1 MTTQELERVEPDQ
14 QADPRAENKRK
25 AQEGQAAIKRL
36 AAPVRGLQRLGQ
48 AFVIASAI
56 LTTAPYLALVQLGD
70 LLLAAHSAGTAVDA
84 DRAWAAIGLLIGAFS
99 GQLLLYFVGL
109 LITHVADLRLRDQLQ
124 RGIAQRLARATLSL
138 FTE

>member
-14 QADPRAENKRK
+14 QDDPLEENKRK

-70 LLLAAHSAGTAVDA
+70 LLLAAYSAGTV
-84 DRAWAAIGLLIGAFS
+84 
-99 GQLLLYFVGL
+99 VE
-109 LITHVADLRLRDQLQ
+109 LRD
-124 RGIAQRLARATLSL
+124 RKSVV
-138 FTE
+138 

>member
-1 MTTQELERVEPDQ
+1 M
-14 QADPRAENKRK
+14 
-25 AQEGQAAIKRL
+25 
-36 AAPVRGLQRLGQ
+36 RGLQRLGQ

-84 DRAWAAIGLLIGAFS
+84 DRAWAVIGLLIGAFS

-124 RGIAQRLARATLSL
+124 RGIAQRLVRLPRLSQPRVPVRPPR
-138 FTE
+138 TA

>member
-56 LTTAPYLALVQLGD
+56 L
-70 LLLAAHSAGTAVDA
+70 
-84 DRAWAAIGLLIGAFS
+84 
-99 GQLLLYFVGL
+99 
-109 LITHVADLRLRDQLQ
+109 
-124 RGIAQRLARATLSL
+124 
-138 FTE
+138 